1 MSFFESFKR
10 VFGFGPDSDEYSDS
24 DDSTGAE
31 AVATD
36 TCALS
41 AESVD
46 ETPAPAI
53 DADMRAAIFEGVVK
67 IFNSALPDFLQRGV
81 DPQAQQKALAESL
94 DAGLTQ
100 YLDGLVARA
109 EQHAESRLQASV
121 EASRREAE
129 RLKTEMQQL
138 EHQRS
143 NIQEQQLSADR
154 RRRALSER
162 VTDLESRLAAADAE
176 REQLQLENRS
186 MMNKL
191 KVADVQPGVVDDL
204 TRQVEELTARLAE
217 GGDSGD
223 AARIAAERSA
233 EIEKARAEAKG
244 AMALAEAAKAES
256 AEAKAQVEAAKAEA
270 EAARTAEAEAR
281 ETAARLGEECDTMR
295 QAIENLKEQ
304 DRMGQAMYNDMQE
317 KYSAERTAR
326 EGAEHELSEARE
338 LLKAVDDMK
347 EQFGQIEA
355 VIRKRDERI
364 EKLKATNR
372 RLRDDITALK
382 EQMTAMAGPNLFSG
396 GEESATLPDAETVR
410 EMQSYE
416 DDFQCPDWFARE
428 PDEEH
433 SRAPRPDNDDFGYT
447 EPPRKPR
454 KPDSDAQMLL
464 F

>member
-10 VFGFGPDSDEYSDS
+10 AFGFGADSDEYSDS

-31 AVATD
+31 GAATD
-36 TCALS
+36 TS
-41 AESVD
+41 APAADSIE

-81 DPQAQQKALAESL
+81 DPHAQQKALAESL

-244 AMALAEAAKAES
+244 AMELAEAARAES
-256 AEAKAQVEAAKAEA
+256 AEAKAQVEAAQ
-270 EAARTAEAEAR
+270 TAEAEAR
-281 ETAARLGEECDTMR
+281 EAAARLGEECDTMR

-326 EGAEHELSEARE
+326 EAAEHELGEARE

-372 RLRDDITALK
+372 RLRDDISALK
-382 EQMTAMAGPNLFSG
+382 EQMTAMAGPNLFSAG
-396 GEESATLPDAETVR
+396 DDGDRGPDEETVR

-433 SRAPRPDNDDFGYT
+433 SRLPRPDNDDFGYT

>member
-1 MSFFESFKR
+1 MSFFEFFKR
-10 VFGFGPDSDEYSDS
+10 AFGFGADSDEYSDS

-31 AVATD
+31 AAATD
-36 TCALS
+36 TSSPAAP
-41 AESVD
+41 AE

-244 AMALAEAAKAES
+244 AMELAEAAKAES
-256 AEAKAQVEAAKAEA
+256 AEAKAQVEAAK
-270 EAARTAEAEAR
+270 TAEAEAR
-281 ETAARLGEECDTMR
+281 EAAARLGEECDTMR

-326 EGAEHELSEARE
+326 EAAEHELSEARE

-372 RLRDDITALK
+372 RLRDDISALK
-382 EQMTAMAGPNLFSG
+382 EQMTAMAGPNLFSAG
-396 GEESATLPDAETVR
+396 DDGDRGPDEETVR

-433 SRAPRPDNDDFGYT
+433 SRLPRPDNDDFGYT

>member
-31 AVATD
+31 AAPD
-36 TCALS
+36 TS
-41 AESVD
+41 APAAAPAE

-233 EIEKARAEAKG
+233 EIEKARAEAK
-244 AMALAEAAKAES
+244 
-256 AEAKAQVEAAKAEA
+256 AQVEAAKAEA

-433 SRAPRPDNDDFGYT
+433 SRLPRPDNDDFGYT

>member
-10 VFGFGPDSDEYSDS
+10 AFGFGADSDEYSDS
-24 DDSTGAE
+24 DDSTGAGG
-31 AVATD
+31 AATD
-36 TCALS
+36 TS
-41 AESVD
+41 APAADSIE

-81 DPQAQQKALAESL
+81 DPHAQQKALAESL

-244 AMALAEAAKAES
+244 AMELAEVARAES
-256 AEAKAQVEAAKAEA
+256 AEAKAQVEAAK
-270 EAARTAEAEAR
+270 TAEAEAR
-281 ETAARLGEECDTMR
+281 EAAARLGEECDTMR

-326 EGAEHELSEARE
+326 EAAEHELSEARE

-372 RLRDDITALK
+372 RLRDDISALK
-382 EQMTAMAGPNLFSG
+382 EQMTAMAGPNLFSAG
-396 GEESATLPDAETVR
+396 DDGDRGPDEETVR

-433 SRAPRPDNDDFGYT
+433 SRLPRPDNDDFGYT

>member
-10 VFGFGPDSDEYSDS
+10 AFGFGADSDEYSDS

-31 AVATD
+31 GAATD
-36 TCALS
+36 TS
-41 AESVD
+41 APAADSIE

-81 DPQAQQKALAESL
+81 DPHAQQRALAESL

-244 AMALAEAAKAES
+244 AMELAEAARAES
-256 AEAKAQVEAAKAEA
+256 AEAKAQVEAAK
-270 EAARTAEAEAR
+270 TAEAEAR
-281 ETAARLGEECDTMR
+281 EAAARLGEECDTMR

-326 EGAEHELSEARE
+326 EAAEHELSEARE

-372 RLRDDITALK
+372 RLRDDISALK
-382 EQMTAMAGPNLFSG
+382 EQMTAMAGPNLFSAG
-396 GEESATLPDAETVR
+396 DDGDRGPDEETVR

-433 SRAPRPDNDDFGYT
+433 SRLPRPDNGDFGYT

>member
-10 VFGFGPDSDEYSDS
+10 AFGFGADSDEYSDS

-31 AVATD
+31 GAATD
-36 TCALS
+36 TS
-41 AESVD
+41 APAADSIE

-81 DPQAQQKALAESL
+81 DPHAQQRALAESL
-94 DAGLTQ
+94 DAGLTL

-244 AMALAEAAKAES
+244 AMELAEAARAES
-256 AEAKAQVEAAKAEA
+256 AEAKAQVEAAK
-270 EAARTAEAEAR
+270 TAEAEAR
-281 ETAARLGEECDTMR
+281 EAAARLGEECDTMR

-326 EGAEHELSEARE
+326 EAAEHELSEARE

-372 RLRDDITALK
+372 RLRDDISALK
-382 EQMTAMAGPNLFSG
+382 EQMTAMAGPNLFSAG
-396 GEESATLPDAETVR
+396 DDGDRGPDEETVR

-433 SRAPRPDNDDFGYT
+433 SRLPRPDNDDFGYT

>member
-10 VFGFGPDSDEYSDS
+10 AFGFGPDSDEYSDS

-31 AVATD
+31 AAPD
-36 TCALS
+36 TS
-41 AESVD
+41 APAAAPAE

-244 AMALAEAAKAES
+244 AMELAEAARAES
-256 AEAKAQVEAAKAEA
+256 AEAKAEA
-270 EAARTAEAEAR
+270 EAARGAEAEAR
-281 ETAARLGEECDTMR
+281 EAAARLGEECDTMR

-326 EGAEHELSEARE
+326 EAAEHELSEARE

-372 RLRDDITALK
+372 RLRDDISALK

-396 GEESATLPDAETVR
+396 GDDGERGPDEETVR

-433 SRAPRPDNDDFGYT
+433 SRLPRPDNDDFGYT

>member
-10 VFGFGPDSDEYSDS
+10 AFGFGADSDEYSDS

-31 AVATD
+31 GAATD
-36 TCALS
+36 TS
-41 AESVD
+41 APAADSIE

-81 DPQAQQKALAESL
+81 DPHAQQKALAESL

-244 AMALAEAAKAES
+244 AMELAEAARAES
-256 AEAKAQVEAAKAEA
+256 AEAKAQVEAAK
-270 EAARTAEAEAR
+270 TAEAEAR
-281 ETAARLGEECDTMR
+281 EAAARLGEECDTMR

-326 EGAEHELSEARE
+326 EAAEHELSEARE

-372 RLRDDITALK
+372 RLRDDISALK
-382 EQMTAMAGPNLFSG
+382 EQMTAMAGPNLFSAG
-396 GEESATLPDAETVR
+396 DDGDRGPDEETVR

-433 SRAPRPDNDDFGYT
+433 SRLPRPDNDDFGYT